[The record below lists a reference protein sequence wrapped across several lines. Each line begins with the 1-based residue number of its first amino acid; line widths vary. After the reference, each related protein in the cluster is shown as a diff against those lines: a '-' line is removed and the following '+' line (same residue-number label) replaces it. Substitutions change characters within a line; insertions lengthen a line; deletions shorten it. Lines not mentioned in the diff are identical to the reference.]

1 MKTKITVAFIIISYL
16 TINIYSSEDVN
27 KLFNSAL
34 QHYNN
39 KQYEKA
45 LDYFLKI
52 KNDNNIDNFELNF
65 NVGSC
70 YFKLERYG
78 EARFYFER
86 GLLFNPFDK
95 DLYFN
100 LKVLYN
106 ILLKNPKSGEQE
118 IMNQRIIFFLPKILL
133 FSFFVAL
140 LLIVVI
146 FLILFILI
154 ERFRKT
160 VLVLLIGFFIFL
172 IITTSLI
179 FIQSYE
185 YNKKIFV
192 VTDKSA
198 NVYLNPTDDNS
209 LIMSISVGSKGR
221 IINDIGDFIKIN
233 TPDGSSGWIRKD
245 KVISNK

>member
-45 LDYFLKI
+45 LYYFLKI

-78 EARFYFER
+78 ESRFYFER

-133 FSFFVAL
+133 FSLFVAL
-140 LLIVVI
+140 LLIIVI

-160 VLVLLIGFFIFL
+160 VLILLIGFFIFL

-192 VTDKSA
+192 VTDKTA
-198 NVYLNPTDDNS
+198 NVYLNPTDNNS

>member
-1 MKTKITVAFIIISYL
+1 MKAKTIIIFLIVLLSSL
-16 TINIYSSEDVN
+16 NLFSSEDVN

-39 KQYEKA
+39 KEYEKA

-52 KNDNNIDNFELNF
+52 KNGNKIDNFELNF
-65 NVGSC
+65 NIGAC
-70 YFKLERYG
+70 YFKLDRFG
-78 EARFYFER
+78 ESRFYFER

-106 ILLKNPKSGEQE
+106 ILLKDPKSGEQE
-118 IMNQRIIFFLPKILL
+118 IMNQRIIFFLPKIIL
-133 FSFFVAL
+133 FSLFMAL
-140 LLIVVI
+140 LAIIIV
-146 FLILFILI
+146 FLILFILV

-160 VLVLLIGFFIFL
+160 VLVLLIGFSIFL
-172 IITTSLI
+172 IIITSLI
-179 FIQSYE
+179 FIQNYE
-185 YNKKIFV
+185 YNRKIFV
-192 VTDKSA
+192 VTDKAAS
-198 NVYLNPTDDNS
+198 VYLNPTDDNS

>member
-16 TINIYSSEDVN
+16 TLNIYSSEDVN

-78 EARFYFER
+78 ESRFYFER

-133 FSFFVAL
+133 FSLFVAL
-140 LLIVVI
+140 FLILVI

-160 VLVLLIGFFIFL
+160 VLILLIGFFIFL
-172 IITTSLI
+172 
-179 FIQSYE
+179 
-185 YNKKIFV
+185 
-192 VTDKSA
+192 
-198 NVYLNPTDDNS
+198 
-209 LIMSISVGSKGR
+209 
-221 IINDIGDFIKIN
+221 
-233 TPDGSSGWIRKD
+233 
-245 KVISNK
+245 

>member
-16 TINIYSSEDVN
+16 TLNIYSSEDVN

-78 EARFYFER
+78 ESRFYFER

-133 FSFFVAL
+133 FSLFVAL
-140 LLIVVI
+140 LLIIVI

>member
-16 TINIYSSEDVN
+16 TLNIYSSEDVN

-78 EARFYFER
+78 ESRFYFER

-133 FSFFVAL
+133 FSLFVAL
-140 LLIVVI
+140 LLIIVI

-154 ERFRKT
+154 ERFRKN